1 MLLFQQYGQTM
12 HKSHHQGKK
21 KISPGSHFH
30 KNILVEYSTET
41 TAIDSNIWVSWISA
55 RSVVQKLYPPE
66 FICQCVLS
74 FDLWVSCCFVAA
86 QLLFQNNGITLW
98 KEDKQQEN
106 NRNNFSIFLFPR
118 SEIKAKTFQQKL
130 VLTGYKRILIDL
142 RMLWKSC
149 QISAL
154 NSYWWWYL

>member
-1 MLLFQQYGQTM
+1 MQTILCRSSGKHFPSRAVGALFNYVIVPAIWPDNAQVT
-12 HKSHHQGKK
+12 SSRKK

-55 RSVVQKLYPPE
+55 QSVVQKLYPPE

-74 FDLWVSCCFVAA
+74 FDLWISCCFVAA

-130 VLTGYKRILIDL
+130 VLTGYK
-142 RMLWKSC
+142 
-149 QISAL
+149 Q
-154 NSYWWWYL
+154 